1 MPDSVSF
8 KEKEVISNSCS
19 YRRIKNNS
27 LIFEM
32 SKNRIS
38 KMENVSQFS
47 VISEFF
53 KKTANP
59 VDTGR
64 RLNVHKTFRRGPGRL
79 LNVLCTFNLRPVSTG
94 KALAVPEE
102 LSETFFA

>member
-19 YRRIKNNS
+19 YQRIKNNS

-38 KMENVSQFS
+38 KMESVSQFS
-47 VISEFF
+47 VI
-53 KKTANP
+53 
-59 VDTGR
+59 
-64 RLNVHKTFRRGPGRL
+64 
-79 LNVLCTFNLRPVSTG
+79 
-94 KALAVPEE
+94 
-102 LSETFFA
+102 

>member
-1 MPDSVSF
+1 MLDSVSF
-8 KEKEVISNSCS
+8 KQKEVISNSCS
-19 YRRIKNNS
+19 YQRIKNNS

-38 KMENVSQFS
+38 KMESVSQFS
-47 VISEFF
+47 VISEYF

-59 VDTGR
+59 VDTGH
-64 RLNVHKTFRRGPGRL
+64 RLNVHK
-79 LNVLCTFNLRPVSTG
+79 TFNLRPVSTG
-94 KALAVPEE
+94 KALVVPEK

>member
-8 KEKEVISNSCS
+8 KEKEVISNSGS
-19 YRRIKNNS
+19 YQRIKNNS

-38 KMENVSQFS
+38 KMESVSQFS
-47 VISEFF
+47 VIWEYF

-64 RLNVHKTFRRGPGRL
+64 RLNVW
-79 LNVLCTFNLRPVSTG
+79 CTFNLRPVSTG
-94 KALAVPEE
+94 KALAVPEKR
-102 LSETFFA
+102 SETIFA

>member
-1 MPDSVSF
+1 MLDSVSF
-8 KEKEVISNSCS
+8 KQKEVISNSCS
-19 YRRIKNNS
+19 YQRIKNNS

-38 KMENVSQFS
+38 KMESVSQFS
-47 VISEFF
+47 VIWEYF

-64 RLNVHKTFRRGPGRL
+64 RLNVHKTFRRRPGRL
-79 LNVLCTFNLRPVSTG
+79 LNVWGTFNLRPVSTG
-94 KALAVPEE
+94 KALAVPEK
-102 LSETFFA
+102 LSETIFA